1 MSARAALQIGG
12 ISFAL
17 QCPEGLIS
25 FEADPAYSPFLSPD
39 ISAETPDIEVTV
51 TISSA
56 LPDISGMQ
64 QIFESGQS
72 WSMFRDGGEYFLA
85 LNPPAF
91 GADAVWIAR
100 FRPDPAAVAIF
111 CSEAIIRT
119 TGHGKTV
126 VNPLKYP
133 LDQLLLMYALA
144 EREGALV
151 HAAGLSI
158 NGKGYV
164 FPGRS
169 GAGKSTLVRQCD
181 GFAGLEI
188 LSDDRIVVRRA
199 GEGFNMYGTPWPG
212 EAGAAMNA
220 NLPLKALFFLCQAG
234 ENCIRPLNRAEAVR
248 RLLPVLSVPWYDS
261 GITSRILD
269 FCDSLVSRIPAYE
282 LQFRPEKSVACLL
295 SEFSSSPGGE

>member
-1 MSARAALQIGG
+1 MSARASLQIGG
-12 ISFAL
+12 IRFAL
-17 QCPEGLIS
+17 QCSESEIY
-25 FEADPAYSPFLSPD
+25 FESDPAYFSFLSPNCSVD
-39 ISAETPDIEVTV
+39 VTDIEVTV
-51 TISSA
+51 ITSS

-72 WSMFRDGGEYFLA
+72 WSMFRDGEEYFLA

-91 GADAVWIAR
+91 GTDTIWWIAR
-100 FRPDPAAVAIF
+100 FGPNPAAVAIY
-111 CSEAIIRT
+111 CSTAMIKV
-119 TGHGKTV
+119 TGQDKTV

-158 NGKGYV
+158 NGKGYI

-169 GAGKSTLVRQCD
+169 GAGKSTLASQCD
-181 GFAGLEI
+181 GFAGLEL

-199 GEGFNMYGTPWPG
+199 GKGFHMYGTPWPG
-212 EAGAAMNA
+212 EAGAAMNT
-220 NLPLKALFFLCQAG
+220 NVPLKALFFLTQSG
-234 ENCIRPLNRAEAVR
+234 DNCIRPMQSAEAVR

-261 GITSRILD
+261 GTTAKILE
-269 FCDSLVSRIPAYE
+269 FCDSLVSCIPAYE
-282 LQFRPEKSVACLL
+282 LQFRPEKDVADLL
-295 SEFSSSPGGE
+295 AGFSSSLSTE